1 MDLRKFIKANEEA
14 GTLDMITKGYSHS
27 QFNENMNEIAS
38 LVKEIVQK
46 QSTEDDKQ
54 LILDQLQSGGIS
66 SKAVGEKFLQPR
78 KLSFCT
84 EFNNIIANLQSILGF
99 EFAKYLY
106 VLFGISH
113 YVDAIS
119 NNIINSE
126 CYEDILT
133 SIVKIRNL
141 LSLGLFR
148 PTTSDSQS
156 KSKLKTKKQTTAKK
170 SVTIQSRPD
179 CSLSS
184 IAETF
189 TLLDTFKPLP
199 PNAKVSVYFQDIY
212 SLKSNSELT
221 PIVQILENIVN
232 AINDCIKSENVIMF
246 EQDKKFC
253 HETVKNMC
261 DNISYNTY
269 SIVDVNDLL
278 LNLGEYSIGYEGSF
292 IKMFEIL
299 YKESFADIPD
309 DIPRNV
315 FRPVQYFL
323 EQELKIENK
332 YDKYIDTLTSYFR
345 SVYQQVFKSS
355 SEVVQKMLAVDV
367 SDEVYDM
374 LANICVN
381 LYVNMAKKLS
391 NSQLLFAAFGKSTR
405 IQFMQILQAVMD
417 CTPRLYKFNES
428 QLAVLHFILMNDK
441 TFQSSVEAWK
451 SE

>member
-1 MDLRKFIKANEEA
+1 MDLRKFIKANEEV
-14 GTLDMITKGYSHS
+14 GTLDTITKGYSHS

-38 LVKEIVQK
+38 LIKEIVQK

-66 SKAVGEKFLQPR
+66 SRTVGEKFLQPR

-113 YVDAIS
+113 YVDVIS
-119 NNIINSE
+119 DNIINSE
-126 CYEDILT
+126 SYEDILT
-133 SIVKIRNL
+133 SIIKIRNL

-148 PTTSDSQS
+148 PTAVESQP
-156 KSKLKTKKQTTAKK
+156 KSKPKTKKQTTAKK
-170 SVTIQSRPD
+170 PATVQAKPE

-189 TLLDTFKPLP
+189 TLLDTFEPLP
-199 PNAKVSVYFQDIY
+199 PNAKVSMYFQDIY
-212 SLKSNSELT
+212 TLKTNSELT
-221 PIVQILENIVN
+221 PIVQIFENIVN
-232 AINDCIKSENVIMF
+232 AINECIKSGHIIMF
-246 EQDKKFC
+246 EKDKVFC
-253 HETVKNMC
+253 HETVKNIC

-269 SIVDVNDLL
+269 NVVDVNDLL

-309 DIPRNV
+309 DIPRNI

-345 SVYQQVFKSS
+345 NIYQQVFKSS

-367 SDEVYDM
+367 SDDVYDM

-441 TFQSSVEAWK
+441 TFQQSVEAWK
-451 SE
+451 GE